1 MNLFMTHSQIYSIIQ
16 RFDSK
21 YKYRKS
27 NRIRETIVNIQ
38 NIIFIEAYIIPCIY
52 SNQCNLQKE
61 NIIIKFKIKKNE
73 SIDEIVSLNILYDD
87 YKDLL

>member
-27 NRIRETIVNIQ
+27 NRTKETKLKSQ
-38 NIIFIEAYIIPCIY
+38 DIIFVEAYINSCIY
-52 SNQCNLQKE
+52 SNQSNLQKE
-61 NIIIKFKIKKNE
+61 NIIIKFKIKNME
-73 SIDEIVSLNILYDD
+73 ENAVFSLNVLYDE